1 MPDLIQKNI
10 QENRPATSS
19 KPCRIVVLI
28 SGGGTNLQAIIDAC
42 KAKNFPAE
50 VVGVLSNK
58 ANAYGLVRASNADIE
73 TIALSHKD
81 FDSRENYDQAMMA
94 KLDCLKPDLIVL
106 AGFMRI
112 LTADFV
118 HHFQGRLINIH
129 PSLLPK
135 YQGLHTHQRAID
147 AGDKEHGVSVH
158 FVTEELDGGPVIL
171 QAKVPVFPEDC
182 ADDLA
187 KRVHEQEHRIY
198 PLVIKWFALDR
209 LTMTSEKAVLDN
221 NILPL
226 AGYANEDES

>member
-1 MPDLIQKNI
+1 MPEFKTEL
-10 QENRPATSS
+10 SS
-19 KPCRIVVLI
+19 NKSRIVVLI

-42 KAKNFPAE
+42 KSSSFPGE

-58 ANAYGLVRASNADIE
+58 ADAYGLVRASDADIE
-73 TIALSHKD
+73 TISLSHKD
-81 FDSRENYDQAMMA
+81 FDSRESYDQAM
-94 KLDCLKPDLIVL
+94 LSRIDIIKPDLIVL

-118 HHFQGRLINIH
+118 NHFQGKLINIH

-135 YQGLHTHQRAID
+135 YQGLNTHQRAID
-147 AGDKEHGVSVH
+147 AGDTQHGVSVH

-171 QAKVPVFPEDC
+171 QAKVPVFPEDT

-198 PLVIKWFALDR
+198 PLVVKWHALGR
-209 LTMTSEKAVLDN
+209 LTMTNENAVLDG

-226 AGYANEDES
+226 AGYANDEES